1 MVWTVGV
8 GSGEPLRGR
17 VPALLKKWGP
27 YQPNLEDYWRH
38 MTTKQGRGVTQAV
51 AFDAATVGGAW
62 VGVWGSIG
70 GLGAHYMSEVRFG
83 SVLSFQLGVQKPTFL
98 PITKILIY

>member
-1 MVWTVGV
+1 MEADRQRWSARSPPRSIESEQHTCTAQTIE
-8 GSGEPLRGR
+8 S
-17 VPALLKKWGP
+17 LKKNRP

-70 GLGAHYMSEVRFG
+70 ELGARYMCEVRFG
-83 SVLSFQLGVQKPTFL
+83 SVLMGEARGSSM
-98 PITKILIY
+98 